1 MGKTESTP
9 LEKCFNIVDVDQTV
23 KLFRARLSIL
33 AGIKN
38 NKETVMVYVLNKYGE
53 ALMPCSS
60 KKSKLLLKSGKAVV
74 VNHAPYT
81 IGLIYGSSKYK
92 QPITLGIDSG
102 YTYIGFSAITET
114 KELIGGELTLLKGM
128 SERLIKRRVYRR
140 TRRNRLRFRKPGF
153 LKDTKGSGWLAPS
166 IRHKLDSHIR
176 FIEKIKQLLPITRTV
191 IEVAN
196 FDIQKIK
203 DPEIQGKDY
212 QNGEQKG
219 FSDLREYIL
228 HRDNHKCQ
236 NPNCKGKC
244 VILQLHHVN
253 YWKGDRSNK
262 PSSLITL
269 GTLCHT
275 PKDHQKGG
283 YLYGWK
289 PKLKSFREA
298 TFMSTVRWKLIDRLR
313 CEHTYGFQTKSKRRV
328 LNLEKFHYNDAFVI
342 ADGTDQKR
350 CNRLQVIQKR
360 KNNRCLEKFYD
371 AKYIDL
377 RDGKKKSGKD
387 LGSQK
392 RTRSREN
399 LPESLRK
406 YRAHKVSKGRRAIRK
421 QRYSIQPKDI
431 VEYQDRL
438 YKAIGTHCK
447 GKCIRITNGLK
458 KFDRSVKHIKIVFH
472 QKTFVFNSSHG

>member
-1 MGKTESTP
+1 
-9 LEKCFNIVDVDQTV
+9 
-23 KLFRARLSIL
+23 
-33 AGIKN
+33 
-38 NKETVMVYVLNKYGE
+38 MVYVLNRYGE

-60 KKSKLLLKSGKAVV
+60 KKAKTLLKNGKAVV
-74 VNHAPYT
+74 VNRAPYT

-102 YTYIGFSAITET
+102 YTYIGFSAVTET
-114 KELIGGELTLLKGM
+114 KELIGGELTLLKGI
-128 SERLIKRRVYRR
+128 SERLTKRKMYRKH
-140 TRRNRLRFRKPGF
+140 RRNRLRFRKPGF
-153 LKDTKGSGWLAPS
+153 LKTVNGPGWLAPS
-166 IRHKLDSHIR
+166 IRHKLDSHVR
-176 FIEKIKQLLPITRTV
+176 FIEKIKQLLPITRTIV
-191 IEVAN
+191 EVAN

-203 DPEIQGKDY
+203 NPEIKNKDY

-219 FSDLREYIL
+219 FSDVREYVL
-228 HRDNHKCQ
+228 HRDGHKCQ
-236 NPNCKGKC
+236 NPNCKGNC
-244 VILQLHHVN
+244 IILEVHHVN

-275 PKDHQKGG
+275 PKDHQKNG

-298 TFMSTVRWKLIDRLR
+298 TFMSMIRWKLIDRLQ
-313 CEHTYGFQTKSKRRV
+313 CEHTYGVQTKFKRKQ
-328 LNLEKFHYNDAFVI
+328 LNMEKSHHNDAFVI

-350 CNRLQVIQKR
+350 HDGIQVIQKR

-377 RDGKKKSGKD
+377 RDGKKKSGKE
-387 LGSQK
+387 LSSQK

-406 YRAHKVSKGRRAIRK
+406 YRAHKVFKGRRSIRK

-431 VEYQDRL
+431 VEYQDNL
-438 YKAIGTHCK
+438 YSAVGTHSK
-447 GKCIRITNGLK
+447 GKSLMLTDGLK
-458 KFDRSVKHIKIVFH
+458 KFNRSMKQIKLVFH
-472 QKTFVFNSSHG
+472 QKTFVFDSFHGGHS

>member
-1 MGKTESTP
+1 
-9 LEKCFNIVDVDQTV
+9 
-23 KLFRARLSIL
+23 
-33 AGIKN
+33 
-38 NKETVMVYVLNKYGE
+38 MVYVLNRYGE

-60 KKSKLLLKSGKAVV
+60 RKARVLLKNGKAVV

-81 IGLIYGSSKYK
+81 IGLVYGSSKYK
-92 QPITLGIDSG
+92 QPVTLGIDSG
-102 YTYIGFSAITET
+102 YTYIGFSAVT
-114 KELIGGELTLLKGM
+114 KTRELIGGELTLLKGV
-128 SERLIKRRVYRR
+128 SKRLTKRRMYRKN
-140 TRRNRLRFRKPGF
+140 RRGRLRYRKPGF
-153 LKDTKGSGWLAPS
+153 LKTTNGPGWLAPS
-166 IRHKLDSHIR
+166 IRHKLDSHVR
-176 FIEKIKQLLPITRTV
+176 FIEKIKQILPITKV
-191 IEVAN
+191 IVEVAN

-203 DPEIQGKDY
+203 NSEIEGKDY
-212 QNGEQKG
+212 QNGDQKG

-228 HRDNHKCQ
+228 HRDHHKCQ

-253 YWKGDRSNK
+253 YWKGDHSNK

-289 PKLKSFREA
+289 PKLKGFRAE
-298 TFMSTVRWKLIDRLR
+298 TFMSIVRWKLIDRLQ
-313 CEHTYGFQTKSKRRV
+313 CEHTYGVKTKFKRKQ
-328 LNLEKFHYNDAFVI
+328 LNLKKSHHNDAFVI

-350 CNRLQVIQKR
+350 CPVLQVIQKR

-377 RDGKKKSGKD
+377 RDGKKKSGKE

-406 YRAHKVSKGRRAIRK
+406 FRAHKVSKGRRSIRR
-421 QRYSIQPKDI
+421 QRYSIQPKDV
-431 VEYQDRL
+431 VEYQNKL
-438 YKAIGTHCK
+438 YKAIGIQNK
-447 GKCIRITNGLK
+447 GKYLEITDGIK
-458 KFDRSVKHIKIVFH
+458 SVIKSVKQIKIVFH
-472 QKTFVFNSSHG
+472 QKTFVFYIDIIVNK